1 MFACCILH
9 NMILDDEDG
18 VEGLED
24 IIGDLQVGA
33 VPMQRGLMFQD
44 LVTGTNEILNS
55 DTHFSLRGDLI
66 EHLWKIK
73 GANMASLQ

>member
-1 MFACCILH
+1 
-9 NMILDDEDG
+9 MILDDEDG

-33 VPMQRGLMFQD
+33 VPMRRGLTFQD
-44 LVTGTNEILNS
+44 LITGTSEILNS
-55 DTHFSLRGDLI
+55 DTHFNLRGDLI

-73 GANMASLQ
+73 GANMISLH

>member
-1 MFACCILH
+1 
-9 NMILDDEDG
+9 MILDDEDG

-33 VPMQRGLMFQD
+33 VPMQRGLTFQD
-44 LVTGTNEILNS
+44 LITGTSEILNS
-55 DTHFSLRGDLI
+55 DTHFNLRGDLI

-73 GANMASLQ
+73 GANMISLH